1 MCQWWGATTYYLYA
15 KFWASI
21 GSKEREMV
29 VCICRSISEKDIID
43 AILNG
48 CGSFEQLIE
57 EKDITNDCTT
67 CFDAAKDVFEDKKK
81 LLDI

>member
-1 MCQWWGATTYYLYA
+1 
-15 KFWASI
+15 
-21 GSKEREMV
+21 MV